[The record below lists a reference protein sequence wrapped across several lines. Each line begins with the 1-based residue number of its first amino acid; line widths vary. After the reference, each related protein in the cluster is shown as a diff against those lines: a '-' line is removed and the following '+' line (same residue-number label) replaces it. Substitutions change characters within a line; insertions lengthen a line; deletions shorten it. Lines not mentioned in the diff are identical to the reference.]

1 MTYAKP
7 LPLPDAD
14 SRPFWDACR
23 KHELRAQRCT
33 ACGLFRW
40 PPQGLCPSCHRWND
54 EWVALPGTG
63 TVLSFVVVH
72 YVAVAAFTADVP
84 YVIAQITLDGTD
96 GRVVLTSNVI
106 GCEWQDVAVGL
117 PVQAVFDDVTADC
130 TLPKFRLR

>member
-1 MTYAKP
+1 MTYDKP

-40 PPQGLCPSCHRWND
+40 PPQGLCPGCHRWND
-54 EWVALPGTG
+54 DWVLLPGTG
-63 TVLSFVVVH
+63 TVLSYVVAH
-72 YVAVAAFTADVP
+72 YVAVAAFAPDLP

-96 GRVVLTSNVI
+96 GRVVLTSNVV
-106 GCEWQDVAVGL
+106 GCPWEEVAVGL
-117 PVQAVFDDVTADC
+117 PVQVAFDDVTADC